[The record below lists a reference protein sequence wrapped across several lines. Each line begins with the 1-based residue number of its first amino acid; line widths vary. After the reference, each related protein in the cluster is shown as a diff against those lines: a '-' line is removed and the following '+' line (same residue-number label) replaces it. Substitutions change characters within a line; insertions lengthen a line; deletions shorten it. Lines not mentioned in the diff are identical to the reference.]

1 MTSPLPKRFGHDGVE
16 LAVRDEGEGQP
27 VLLLHGFPDS
37 SYLWRHQIEALTGAG
52 MRCIA
57 PDLRGRG
64 ESERPG
70 TVEAYAIRHVVADAV
85 AILDGLSIGKA
96 HVVGHDFGAL
106 AAWLLATAHPERVEK
121 LVVMSVGHPST
132 FAKRTIQ
139 QREASWYQLLF
150 QFEGIAEELLPRDD
164 WRLLREWLRDDGD
177 TDRYIEELSQPGAL
191 TAGLNW
197 YRANLHPKRELEQR
211 PPLPP
216 IRADTLGM
224 WSSEDHYLTEDRM
237 VASGEHVA
245 GAWRYE
251 RIDGASHWMQLDEP
265 RRVNELLLGFLT

>member
-1 MTSPLPKRFGHDGVE
+1 MRGEGVE
-16 LAVRDEGEGQP
+16 LAVRDEGEGFP

-37 SYLWRHQIEALTGAG
+37 SYLWRHQIAALSGAG

-64 ESERPG
+64 ASERPDA
-70 TVEAYAIRHVVADAV
+70 VEAYAIRHSVADAI
-85 AILDGLSIGKA
+85 AILDGLEIGKA

-106 AAWLLATAHPERVEK
+106 LAWLLATAHPERVQK
-121 LVVMSVGHPST
+121 LVTMSVGHPST
-132 FAKRTIQ
+132 FTQRSIR

-164 WRLLREWLRDDGD
+164 WRLFREWLRDDGD

-197 YRANLHPKRELEQR
+197 YRANLHPRRELEQR
-211 PPLPP
+211 PTLPK
-216 IRADTLGM
+216 IAADTLGI
-224 WSSEDHYLTEDRM
+224 WSSGDHYLTEDRM
-237 VASGEHVA
+237 VASGEFV
-245 GAWRYE
+245 GGQWRYE
-251 RIDGASHWMQLDEP
+251 RVEGASHWMQLDE
-265 RRVNELLLGFLT
+265 RQQVNDLLLGFLT

>member
-1 MTSPLPKRFGHDGVE
+1 MRGDGVE
-16 LAVRDEGEGQP
+16 LAVRDEGEGTP

-37 SYLWRHQIEALTGAG
+37 SYLWRHQIDAMTRADF
-52 MRCIA
+52 RCIA

-70 TVEAYAIRHVVADAV
+70 TVEAYAIRHSVADAV
-85 AILDGLSIGKA
+85 AILDGLSIEKA

-106 AAWLLATAHPERVEK
+106 LAWLLATAHPERVDK

-132 FAKRTIQ
+132 FAKRTMR

-150 QFEGIAEELLPRDD
+150 QFEGLSEELLQRDD
-164 WRLLREWLRDDGD
+164 WRLFRDWLRDDGD
-177 TDRYIEELSQPGAL
+177 TDRYVEELSQPGAL

-216 IRADTLGM
+216 IRDDTLGM
-224 WSSEDHYLTEDRM
+224 WSSKDHYLTEDRM
-237 VASGEHVA
+237 VASGDHVA
-245 GAWRYE
+245 GTWRYE